1 MAPVDNN
8 DDVETGDEAEAQP
21 RKKLKIKLVPKKKKK
36 AQPIIKMILRPMKKT
51 KGWKTTGTACSSI

>member
-21 RKKLKIKLVPKKKKK
+21 RKSIKIKLAPKKKNNGKK
-36 AQPIIKMILRPMKKT
+36 
-51 KGWKTTGTACSSI
+51 KGKNNTGTNLFVKMNMRSVLTH